1 MKTKL
6 LTGLLTSFL
15 TLLVILGTFPVCAD
29 SAEYTVGE
37 VERLA
42 DGIVAYKLE
51 EAGADDVQEWIN
63 GSLTDGA
70 GVLSEWYIV
79 GLSQS
84 GKYDFSAYE
93 KALLDYLG
101 EKSYNSVSREKY
113 ALALCAVGSSDIFI
127 SETAASSIGA

>member
-51 EAGADDVQEWIN
+51 EAGADFTIN
-63 GSLTDGA
+63 SIDELRG
-70 GVLSEWYIV
+70 IV
-79 GLSQS
+79 
-84 GKYDFSAYE
+84 E
-93 KALLDYLG
+93 MN
-101 EKSYNSVSREKY
+101 E
-113 ALALCAVGSSDIFI
+113 
-127 SETAASSIGA
+127 